1 MKKHLYFLVFVGIL
15 GCSPK
20 VFQKKWTKKIAPES
34 YTVQFETSK
43 GNFEIDV
50 TRSLSPYAADRLYQ
64 LVTNRYFDGQLFY
77 RVNPGFVAQ
86 FGSSNKAAYDSWNS
100 IPVPDE
106 AVVQGNEKGT
116 LSFARGGPESRTT
129 DLFINLGNNQ
139 RLDTIF
145 YNDVR
150 GFPSFGR
157 VVEGMEV
164 VTALYSGYADTT
176 MKDMELMYTDKKAFL
191 QKFPKLDSIYRIGI
205 KR

>member
-1 MKKHLYFLVFVGIL
+1 MKRYLYFLVFIGIL

-20 VFQKKWTKKIAPES
+20 VFHKKWTTEIAPET

-50 TRSLSPYAADRLYQ
+50 TRRLSPHAVDRLYQ
-64 LVTNRYFDGQLFY
+64 LVTNRYFDGHLFY

-86 FGSSNKAAYDSWNS
+86 FGSGDKEAYDSWDS
-100 IPVPDE
+100 ISVPDE
-106 AVVQGNEKGT
+106 AVVQGNGKGT
-116 LSFARGGPESRTT
+116 LSFARGGPESRTS
-129 DLFINLGNNQ
+129 DLFINLEDNQ

-157 VVEGMEV
+157 VTKGMEV

-176 MKDMELMYTDKKAFL
+176 MERLDLMYTDQEAFI
-191 QKFPKLDSIYRIGI
+191 QKFPKLDTIHHVRI
-205 KR
+205 RR

>member
-1 MKKHLYFLVFVGIL
+1 MKKHLYVLIFISIL
-15 GCSPK
+15 GCAPK
-20 VFQKKWTKKIAPES
+20 VFRASWTKEIAPET
-34 YTVQFETSK
+34 YTLQFETSK
-43 GNFEIDV
+43 GNFDIDV
-50 TRSLSPYAADRLYQ
+50 TRRLSPKAVDRLYQ
-64 LVTNRYFDGQLFY
+64 LVKYRYFDGQLFY

-86 FGSSNKAAYDSWNS
+86 FGSSHKEAYDRWNS
-100 IPVPDE
+100 ISVPDE
-106 AVVQGNEKGT
+106 AVLQGNEEGT

-157 VVEGMEV
+157 VVNGMEV
-164 VTALYSGYADTT
+164 VTSLYAGYADTT
-176 MKDMELMYTDKKAFL
+176 MDALTTMYTDREAFL
-191 QKFPKLDSIYRIGI
+191 QKFPKLDTLHRVRI